1 MLVPLSDAFFEA
13 LEKDHYLKTMEQ
25 FNKISVF
32 YLNGLAR
39 NLGPAAFNFLK
50 AIHQQKVESKRKDH
64 PTGERE
70 SKRAGLEPGLQSFA
84 NDRPDLKTFAAC
96 TVARLCSFAQ
106 QRMTLYYFADLVTIF
121 LSIMQYQRHL
131 AIAAL
136 YRSLAYLDTA
146 CKKFSSLLHVTK

>member
-1 MLVPLSDAFFEA
+1 MPLSDAFFEA

-25 FNKISVF
+25 FNNISVF
-32 YLNGLAR
+32 YLNGLAG
-39 NLGPAAFNFLK
+39 NLGPAASNFLK
-50 AIHQQKVESKRKDH
+50 AIHQQEQKVEFKRKDH

-84 NDRPDLKTFAAC
+84 NERPDLKTYAAC

-121 LSIMQYQRHL
+121 LHY
-131 AIAAL
+131 AIPAP
-136 YRSLAYLDTA
+136 T
-146 CKKFSSLLHVTK
+146 CNC